1 MISEYIARHQAIIW
15 TNAEILLIRTLG
27 RNFVEILSKIHTFA
41 FKKMLSA
48 KWRQF
53 CLSLKVLMQATRLMY
68 ISLRW
73 RHNENDGVPNHQRL
87 DIYSTVCSNAD
98 QRKHQNSASLA
109 FVREIHRWPKGQR
122 ASNAENVS
130 IWWRHHVV
138 LCCITLPGM
147 YASTHLQRSAAT
159 FARQCCSHFNLEYAV
174 SRVMLFDPQFP
185 YGGPRLLDWDR
196 TRKLR

>member
-1 MISEYIARHQAIIW
+1 MNIYSRIRWYYNPSQFTQQTKCMFRTGLYVLLTMISEYIARHQAIIW

-41 FKKMLSA
+41 FKKMSSA

-73 RHNENDGVPNHQRL
+73 RDNENDGVPNHQRL

-109 FVREIHRWPKGQR
+109 FVREIHRWPVNSPHKGTKGQ
-122 ASNAENVS
+122 
-130 IWWRHHVV
+130 
-138 LCCITLPGM
+138 
-147 YASTHLQRSAAT
+147 
-159 FARQCCSHFNLEYAV
+159 
-174 SRVMLFDPQFP
+174 
-185 YGGPRLLDWDR
+185 
-196 TRKLR
+196 